1 MKNNEMLKY
10 LVGLFNINKREEFDT
25 IKEAVDYIADN
36 FNLGEKYEALFDG
49 GIFVDMAKYRQGRDK
64 FVKNAKLYFES
75 ELANMECGDSKQL
88 YDHIYVKSE
97 IIKYLV
103 HNEALT
109 VTDITVFDTL
119 EEANKEAEMLWD
131 HLTYSEKKDKDN
143 RVYVLD
149 VRSSD
154 LLEDAID
161 EDGNI
166 DWAANSGGGYIDGR
180 FDSDD
185 LEV

>member
-1 MKNNEMLKY
+1 MFRLIGIPVRTLDDWENERRTPPEWTERLVINEIKRLNKIKMEEKEMKNNEM
-10 LVGLFNINKREEFDT
+10 V
-25 IKEAVDYIADN
+25 
-36 FNLGEKYEALFDG
+36 
-49 GIFVDMAKYRQGRDK
+49 
-64 FVKNAKLYFES
+64 
-75 ELANMECGDSKQL
+75 
-88 YDHIYVKSE
+88 
-97 IIKYLV
+97 KYLV

-109 VTDITVFDTL
+109 VTDVTVFDTL

-166 DWAANSGGGYIDGR
+166 DWAANSGGGYVDGR

>member
-1 MKNNEMLKY
+1 MANKIKEARLAARFSRPEVFRLIGIPVRTLDDWENERRTPPEWTERLVINEIKRLNKIKMEEKEMKNNEM
-10 LVGLFNINKREEFDT
+10 V
-25 IKEAVDYIADN
+25 
-36 FNLGEKYEALFDG
+36 
-49 GIFVDMAKYRQGRDK
+49 
-64 FVKNAKLYFES
+64 
-75 ELANMECGDSKQL
+75 
-88 YDHIYVKSE
+88 
-97 IIKYLV
+97 KYLV

-109 VTDITVFDTL
+109 VTDVTVFDTL

-166 DWAANSGGGYIDGR
+166 DWAANSGGGYVDGR